1 VRCIG
6 NVNQRLYE
14 VVNPKPGKHL
24 STMNNKLEI
33 RIDVSSNLCR
43 ANLFSQELLPKFRP
57 WQEGNQERATR
68 LTPTNKRHGSI
79 NTSILTGLM

>member
-1 VRCIG
+1 
-6 NVNQRLYE
+6 
-14 VVNPKPGKHL
+14 VVNPKPGKQL
-24 STMNNKLEI
+24 STMNSKPEN

-43 ANLFSQELLPKFRP
+43 ANLFSKELLPKFRP
-57 WQEGNQERATR
+57 WQEGNKERATR

>member
-1 VRCIG
+1 
-6 NVNQRLYE
+6 
-14 VVNPKPGKHL
+14 
-24 STMNNKLEI
+24 MNNKLEI